1 VFGRAAAVIAVAGL
15 TIAGCT
21 TSASNGRG
29 AVGTGTSARPT
40 AGSPT
45 AAGSPF
51 ASTSQPPAEPVRLQ
65 ITPATGGQAV
75 RPDRPITVV
84 AVGGT
89 LRSVSVRGA
98 GAEVA
103 GQFDAQRQRWT
114 SASTL
119 HVASRYTV
127 TATGSST
134 GGPVV
139 TATSVFRTLS
149 PVQTLTAEVAED
161 AGATYGVGMP
171 IQVSFNRSV
180 VDRAAVERALH
191 LTTSQPVVGAWYWV
205 DDQHVTFRPRDYWP
219 AHITVTVNAAL
230 NGVRAGPG
238 VYGRANVTRSFRI
251 GTSLIVTASTA
262 THRLQLYR
270 DGTLLHNWPISTGK
284 PGDDTPNGTYLTI
297 EKASPVRMR
306 PADIAPGQ
314 PGYYD
319 LLVPWSVR
327 ITWSGIYL
335 HDAWWSVDQQGHV
348 NVSHGC
354 VNLPPAAAE
363 SYYKMA
369 VPGDP
374 VSITGSPVSG
384 NSGDGWT
391 DWFRSWSYLLAHSAL
406 HQAVLAG
413 PDGSTFVP
421 SSAVPASTATAPVGR
436 PIEHNSAAA

>member
-1 VFGRAAAVIAVAGL
+1 
-15 TIAGCT
+15 
-21 TSASNGRG
+21 
-29 AVGTGTSARPT
+29 
-40 AGSPT
+40 
-45 AAGSPF
+45 
-51 ASTSQPPAEPVRLQ
+51 VRLQ
-65 ITPATGGQAV
+65 ISPASGGQGV
-75 RPDRPITVV
+75 RPDRAVTVV
-84 AVGGT
+84 AFGGT

-98 GAEVA
+98 GTELS
-103 GQFDAQRQRWT
+103 GRFDLQRQRWT
-114 SASTL
+114 SASRL

-127 TATGSST
+127 TATGSNGT
-134 GGPVV
+134 GQVV
-139 TATSVFRTLS
+139 TATSVFHTLS

-161 AGATYGVGMP
+161 GGATYGVGMP
-171 IQVSFNRSV
+171 IQVGFNRSV
-180 VDRAAVERALH
+180 ADKAAVERALH
-191 LTTSQPVVGAWYWV
+191 LTTSKPVVGAWYWT
-205 DDQHVTFRPRDYWP
+205 DDEHVTFRPRDYWP
-219 AHITVTVNAAL
+219 AHTTVTVTAAL
-230 NGVRAGPG
+230 NGVRAAAG
-238 VYGRANVTRSFRI
+238 VYGRANVTRTFAI

-270 DGTLLHNWPISTGK
+270 DGRLLHNWPISTGK

-363 SYYKMA
+363 SYYDMA
-369 VPGDP
+369 IPGDP
-374 VSITGSPVSG
+374 VTISGSPVSG

-391 DWFRSWSYLLAHSAL
+391 DWFHSWSHLLAHSAL

-413 PDGSTFVP
+413 PGGSTFVGT
-421 SSAVPASTATAPVGR
+421 SAVPASTATAPLGR
-436 PIEHNSAAA
+436 PAASNSAAA